1 MKKTTNGSKKTSNG
15 SNKSQNQIRMDDE
28 LKERIG
34 KYQQYL
40 LKTTSLEVSFS
51 ASVRSLLD
59 DALTRFEK
67 AH

>member
-1 MKKTTNGSKKTSNG
+1 MKKKTTNG

-28 LKERIG
+28 LKARVG

-51 ASVRSLLD
+51 AAVRALLED
-59 DALTRFEK
+59 GLTRFEK
-67 AH
+67 AHPRG